1 MNFEKITKEQ
11 LIEEY
16 NQLYQN
22 YKLAVERSIKIKQKL
37 DETIKIA
44 NKLAEKNIELN
55 LLLQA
60 KVSRLNNDN
69 LESKGKIR

>member
-16 NQLYQN
+16 NQLYQS

>member
-16 NQLYQN
+16 NQLYQS

-37 DETIKIA
+37 DETIKIT

>member
-1 MNFEKITKEQ
+1 MNFEKITKKQ

-16 NQLYQN
+16 NQLYQS

>member
-16 NQLYQN
+16 NQLYQS

-44 NKLAEKNIELN
+44 NKLVKENIELN
-55 LLLQA
+55 LLLQT
-60 KVSRLNNDN
+60 KVSRHNNDN
-69 LESKGKIR
+69 LENKGKIR